1 MTVLYRRIAEESMN
15 EKKIYIK
22 IYPYGDKVH
31 ERRISKNLTE
41 EYLAEICD
49 ISDRS
54 LRYIEAGHVVP
65 KLDTAL
71 KIAGALD
78 MDIGELNDLIE
89 VRVVA
94 YV

>member
-1 MTVLYRRIAEESMN
+1 MN
-15 EKKIYIK
+15 EKEIYIK
-22 IYPYGDKVH
+22 IYLYGDIIHKK
-31 ERRISKNLTE
+31 RISKNLTE
-41 EYLAEICD
+41 EYLAEMCN

-78 MDIGELNDLIE
+78 MDVGELNYLVD
-89 VRVVA
+89 VRMGVYA
-94 YV
+94 

>member
-1 MTVLYRRIAEESMN
+1 MN
-15 EKKIYIK
+15 EKEIYIK
-22 IYPYGDKVH
+22 IYTYGDKVR
-31 ERRISKNLTE
+31 EKRISKNLTE
-41 EYLAEICD
+41 EYLAELCD

-54 LRYIEAGHVVP
+54 LRYIEAGQVVP

-78 MDIGELNDLIE
+78 MDVGELNDLIE
-89 VRVVA
+89 VMVRV

>member
-1 MTVLYRRIAEESMN
+1 MN
-15 EKKIYIK
+15 EKEFYIK
-22 IYPYGDKVH
+22 IYLYGDKVH

-41 EYLAEICD
+41 EYLAELCD

-65 KLDTAL
+65 KLDTVL
-71 KIAGALD
+71 KLADALD
-78 MDIGELNDLIE
+78 MDIGELNELLE
-89 VRVVA
+89 ARVRS